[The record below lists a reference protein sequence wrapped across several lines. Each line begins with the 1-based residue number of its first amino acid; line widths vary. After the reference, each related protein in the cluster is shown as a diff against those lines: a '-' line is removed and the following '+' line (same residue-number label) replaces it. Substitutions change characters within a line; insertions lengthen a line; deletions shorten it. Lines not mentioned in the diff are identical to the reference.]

1 MQKKLGKII
10 FQISVGIVFCLVWT
24 SQSRVYAFQNMDSL
38 QKILPN
44 LSDTAKVLVLNQIA
58 QFYWHSDLALAQE
71 NAAQAFGLAEEV
83 GFKKGKGYALQN
95 LGYISFIKGDY
106 KDGLEYFFLSLRL
119 FEEIKSEIGVSEA
132 CLNIG
137 QIYKSQK
144 NYEEALKY
152 FSRAEEILVRRQR
165 FEQLPTLWLNK
176 GRVYKEQNNYDT
188 ALHFFI
194 QASEEGTKY
203 NEKVAIEAGNDIG
216 NIYFHKQ
223 MYDQA
228 LESYHQTLEKSHAL
242 NLNEYAIAS
251 LNYIA
256 QTYFQKG
263 NNEETRDYSLQCLEL
278 AQKMQLKPQIMQVY
292 QTLYQLYK
300 KENNYPKALE
310 YHEQFLIYKDSL
322 FSEDKAMEIGKIKA
336 QYELEQN
343 DAQAALREKLDQA
356 NIHRQQIIITGIG
369 IVLVILVISAI
380 VLYRQKTKEHKIAEL
395 LKKQK
400 TEIIEQNSVLQQQ
413 KVEIVHKNLQM
424 EVQKNEILAQ
434 QESIQTQNRVLEES
448 NKKITDSIRYAQTI
462 QNALLPIKDRMAEIF
477 ADHFVLYKPKD
488 IVSGDFYW
496 LSTIENEKIAP
507 NNALTFLAVA
517 DCTGHGVAGAFMS
530 FIGYSLLNEIVNIR
544 KIFDNSFILN
554 ELHKGVQM
562 ALRQEE
568 SDNTDGMDVGICRI
582 WQKENDYEITFAG
595 AKQNLYYVQNAE
607 LKTLKGSKKNIGGN
621 YEAKEDFENTT
632 VIVPKGT
639 NLYLY
644 SDGFADQNN
653 AERNKIG
660 SDQLRK
666 TLLANANLSFEEQ
679 GKILEGILI
688 AHQQSEAQRDDI
700 TVIGVQI

>member
-1 MQKKLGKII
+1 MQKKIGKILI
-10 FQISVGIVFCLVWT
+10 KISVGIIFLLALT
-24 SQSRVYAFQNMDSL
+24 SQSRAYAFQHMDSL

-44 LSDTAKVLVLNQIA
+44 LPDTAKVLVLNQIA

-71 NAAQAFGLAEEV
+71 NAAQAFGLAEEID
-83 GFKKGKGYALQN
+83 FKKGKGYALQN

-152 FSRAEEILVRRQR
+152 FSLAEEILVRRQQ

-176 GRVYKEQNNYDT
+176 GRVYKEQHHYDT

-203 NEKVAIEAGNDIG
+203 NGKVAIEAGNDIG
-216 NIYFHKQ
+216 SIYFHKQ

-228 LESYHQTLEKSHAL
+228 LESYHQTLEKSQAL

-278 AQKMQLKPQIMQVY
+278 AKKMELKPQIMQVY

-300 KENNYPKALE
+300 KEKNYTKALE

-343 DAQAALREKLDQA
+343 DARSALREKLDQA
-356 NIHRQQIIITGIG
+356 NIHRQQTIIIGIG
-369 IVLVILVISAI
+369 IVLVILVVSAV
-380 VLYRQKTKEHKIAEL
+380 VLYRQKTKEHRIAEL

-400 TEIIEQNSVLQQQ
+400 VEIIQQNHVLQEQ

-424 EVQKNEILAQ
+424 EIQKNEILAQ
-434 QESIQTQNRVLEES
+434 QESIQTQNRVLEDS

-462 QNALLPIKDRMAEIF
+462 QNALLPMKDRMAEIF
-477 ADHFVLYKPKD
+477 ADHFVFYKPKD

-496 LSTIENEKIAP
+496 LTQTDPIYKGAEGGI
-507 NNALTFLAVA
+507 FLAVA

-544 KIFDNSFILN
+544 KIFDNSLILN

-562 ALRQEE
+562 ALRQDE

-582 WQKENDYEITFAG
+582 WQKENQYEITFAG
-595 AKQNLYYVQNAE
+595 AKQSLYYVQNAE

-621 YEAKEDFENTT
+621 YEAKEDFENTS
-632 VIVPKGT
+632 VILPKGT

-644 SDGFADQNN
+644 TDGFADQNN

-660 SDQLRK
+660 SDRLRK
-666 TLLANANLSFEEQ
+666 TLLENTNLLFEEQ
-679 GKILEGILI
+679 GKILENLLA
-688 AHQQSEAQRDDI
+688 AHQQTEAQRDDI
-700 TVIGVQI
+700 TVIGVKI